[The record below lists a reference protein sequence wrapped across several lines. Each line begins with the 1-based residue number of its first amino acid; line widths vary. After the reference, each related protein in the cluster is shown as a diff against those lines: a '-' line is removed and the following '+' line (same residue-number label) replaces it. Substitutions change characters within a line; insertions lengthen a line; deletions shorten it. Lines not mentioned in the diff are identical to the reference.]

1 MTSTWLPPSDRQS
14 NSTPRTRHDCLA
26 AVRPPSNSRTA
37 LSTSAVPSAPRPSPT
52 TTSNNAWPR
61 SNRRRMP
68 SPPTSL
74 TSRHASAS
82 STSAPS
88 TSSHSSSAWR
98 SSTICPSP
106 TTSSTPP
113 TGWTGTVPCH
123 KESTGKYNA
132 SSEPY
137 SGCQPTRS
145 PHTPSR
151 FAGSAFRTAASAWST
166 PAPEPSLTSP
176 YPCPRP
182 PTPHD
187 LASEWA
193 RATGPSSYH
202 RQSPPYSTPHATPT
216 LSSSDALTDSAHTSP
231 TMPARTLLPSPQE
244 TNISASTRPQRAPS
258 TDSSTTAAPFEY
270 ASSTRPPRPTSST
283 TCPAFCNR
291 RPPTQ

>member
-1 MTSTWLPPSDRQS
+1 MFVSVGGLRPHERRMRSVLPE
-14 NSTPRTRHDCLA
+14 
-26 AVRPPSNSRTA
+26 AVRAEGMSARELDRIGPLAQADAA
-37 LSTSAVPSAPRPSPT
+37 LI
-52 TTSNNAWPR
+52 
-61 SNRRRMP
+61 
-68 SPPTSL
+68 
-74 TSRHASAS
+74 HAYLEWVCRKTGS
-82 STSAPS
+82 S
-88 TSSHSSSAWR
+88 
-98 SSTICPSP
+98 
-106 TTSSTPP
+106 
-113 TGWTGTVPCH
+113 
-123 KESTGKYNA
+123 
-132 SSEPY
+132 
-137 SGCQPTRS
+137 
-145 PHTPSR
+145 
-151 FAGSAFRTAASAWST
+151 AGSAFRTAASAWST

-244 TNISASTRPQRAPS
+244 TNTSASTRPQRAPS